1 MKSSDCK
8 YDFLYMVFKIEMFH
22 VWSCLQCKHLEL
34 LFLKLSTP
42 KKVQSPSFLGF
53 IVIAFYAK
61 GQFALQR
68 KLNCKCKNNV
78 AQKVISGKLEVSLMI
93 STI

>member
-8 YDFLYMVFKIEMFH
+8 YDFQFLYMVFKIEMFH

-61 GQFALQR
+61 GQLH
-68 KLNCKCKNNV
+68 CKENV
-78 AQKVISGKLEVSLMI
+78 TVNVKIMWVKK
-93 STI
+93 